1 MKYWGTLPLRL
12 HIEVLQHNY
21 GSEGWGFESLRAR
34 EPAKNFTTWRVFPF
48 VPQFQLSALDSW
60 PKRGDDL
67 DSLNRHE
74 DYGQE
79 LLDESHLLSDPIEQF
94 KIWLRE
100 AEEQNIYEPNAFV
113 LGTVDSENKPR
124 SRTVL
129 LKGVDSRGFFFA
141 TNYLSRKGEAL
152 AVNPFVSAVFGWYSI
167 YRQVL
172 ISGVAQKVESS
183 ESDDYFNSR
192 PHDSKVAAWSSK
204 QSRPIESRAQ
214 LDNQF
219 ELDLKR
225 FENTAPPRPEYW
237 GGYRIT
243 PTRIEFWKGRTNRM
257 HDRIEYVRSFSE
269 SGESSP
275 WEVQRLQP

>member
-1 MKYWGTLPLRL
+1 M
-12 HIEVLQHNY
+12 
-21 GSEGWGFESLRAR
+21 
-34 EPAKNFTTWRVFPF
+34 
-48 VPQFQLSALDSW
+48 
-60 PKRGDDL
+60 

-113 LGTVDSENKPR
+113 LGTVDSENHPR

-129 LKGVDSRGFFFA
+129 LKGVDDRGFFFA

-152 AVNPFVSAVFGWYSI
+152 DFNPNVSAVFGWYSI

-172 ISGVAQKVESS
+172 IQGVAEKVEAS

-192 PHDSKVAAWSSK
+192 PHESRVAAWSSL
-204 QSRPIESRAQ
+204 QSKPIDSRAA
-214 LDNQF
+214 LDEQF
-219 ELDLKR
+219 TSALEK
-225 FENTAPPRPEYW
+225 FEGVEPPRPDYW
-237 GGYRIT
+237 GGYRII
-243 PTRIEFWKGRTNRM
+243 PTRIEFWKGRSNRM
-257 HDRIEYVRSFSE
+257 HDRIEFVRTL
-269 SGESSP
+269 SGSKVAGP
-275 WEVQRLQP
+275 WQVQRLQP